1 MPRIEAH
8 WLLLSLLVSGA
19 CFAGSAAQATLD
31 SMTTEKPGSPWHWVS
46 ESFGGGTALERQ
58 LLGKPG
64 RTIADDRVKADVL
77 KQIGTFEEKTG
88 GAVSPGLLEV
98 RQLPKEKGQ
107 YHEIWVVTRGNGK
120 AVYTVALQPAA
131 GGGVDFSV
139 QGPWD

>member
-1 MPRIEAH
+1 MPQIEPR

-31 SMTTEKPGSPWHWVS
+31 SMTAEKPGSPWHLVG
-46 ESFGGGTALERQ
+46 ESFGAGTALERK

-64 RTIADDRVKADVL
+64 RSIADDKLKADVL
-77 KQIGTFEEKTG
+77 KQIGTLEEKAG
-88 GAVSPGLLEV
+88 GADSPGLLEV
-98 RQLPKEKGQ
+98 RQLPKDKGK
-107 YHEIWVVTRGNGK
+107 YHEIWVVARGNGN

-131 GGGVDFSV
+131 GGGVDFTV